1 MICTNLSKRTLKAV
15 INATAKARGIDLSGT
30 CTLRW
35 GSNGVCTIDCNGVS
49 VEAPLLF
56 GAALRQTLVHEV
68 QDAVF
73 A

>member
-1 MICTNLSKRTLKAV
+1 MICANISKRTLKAV
-15 INATAKARGIDLSGT
+15 IKATAKARGLDLSGT

-35 GSNGVCTIDCNGVS
+35 GSNGVCTIDNKGVS
-49 VEAPLLF
+49 VEVPLLF
-56 GAALRQTLVHEV
+56 GVALRQTLVHEV